1 MDKDAVLV
9 SAVLKG
15 DHRAFYHLVQQH
27 QRLVGHMVSRIVNRT
42 EDCEDISQEV
52 FLRVYQRL
60 PTFRFQSKLSTWIA
74 TLAYRTALNYLKKE
88 EKRTTEPL
96 DHVREYALDVPDA
109 AEQLDKKAT
118 HTFVHEQIAQLPVH
132 YRTVLTLF
140 HLEEMSLS
148 EIQEITDMPL
158 GTVKNYLFRARKLLK
173 DRLQARFINE
183 ELL

>member
-1 MDKDAVLV
+1 
-9 SAVLKG
+9 
-15 DHRAFYHLVQQH
+15 
-27 QRLVGHMVSRIVNRT
+27 MVSRIVNRT

-60 PTFRFQSKLSTWIA
+60 STFRFQSKLSTWIA
-74 TLAYRTALNYLKKE
+74 TLAYRTALNHLKKE
-88 EKRTTEPL
+88 EKHVTESL
-96 DHVREYALDVPDA
+96 DHVREYALDLPDA
-109 AEQLDKKAT
+109 AEQLNKKAT
-118 HTFVHEQIAQLPVH
+118 SAFVHEQISQLPVH

-140 HLEEMSLS
+140 HLEEMSLA
-148 EIQEITDMPL
+148 EIQEITDMPA

>member
-1 MDKDAVLV
+1 MDDDSVLV

-15 DHRAFYHLVQQH
+15 DHRAFCRLVQQH

-88 EKRTTEPL
+88 EKHTNESL
-96 DHVREYALDVPDA
+96 AQVEKHSADQPDA
-109 AEQLDKKAT
+109 AEQLDKKAVYA
-118 HTFVHEQIAQLPVH
+118 FVHEQIAHLPVH

-140 HLEEMSLS
+140 HLEEMSLA
-148 EIQEITDMPL
+148 EIQEITGMPA

-173 DRLQARFINE
+173 DRLQERYINQ